1 MAFERV
7 EGLRYRLSTLNPS
20 DGPVSTYESA
30 REELHEA
37 EVDYNY
43 CLYFPSDEAFLPP
56 PRSAARKI
64 TPKKKRSK
72 AEECTLRL
80 WSMVEQCMK
89 VGTLKDLK
97 DGKIRVDSPD
107 HLEQSSAVHLEQND
121 GRVNLE
127 VAAATDLKQIQA
139 LGQSA
144 LKRMLLPLIH
154 TATNATGLQI
164 LKKRLRNSK
173 HSQECSQVV
182 AFMRK

>member
-7 EGLRYRLSTLNPS
+7 QGLRYRLSTLTPS

-30 REELHEA
+30 REELHDA

-56 PRSAARKI
+56 PLSAAHEI

-72 AEECTLRL
+72 AEDYRLCL
-80 WSMVEQCMK
+80 WSIVEQCMK
-89 VGTLKDLK
+89 VGTLQDLK

-107 HLEQSSAVHLEQND
+107 HLDQSSAVHMEQND
-121 GRVNLE
+121 SQGDIQ

-139 LGQSA
+139 LGQST
-144 LKRMLLPLIH
+144 LKPMLLPLIH

-164 LKKRLRNSK
+164 LMKPLENSK
-173 HSQECSQVV
+173 RSQDWNQVV
-182 AFMRK
+182 AIMKK